1 MSKRIKIPRR
11 LNPRIAP
18 TRFCYGLENKYHVYF
33 TSIVKKHE
41 ERANILFKTHVVPA
55 YEATYLKQDSAGDNN
70 DPGGDRLEQALK
82 YFDDMI
88 SYGVNA
94 YDIETWVTKFITA
107 LDRFSYS
114 NCKVQFAPQ
123 GINPIDSDIFLRQYI
138 QAKIAENVARIV
150 NSTTQYDEQIESVIY
165 NGVTKGTSTNGMA
178 KQIAEVDERFES
190 HANLIARDQT
200 GSMLGQINAHRQT
213 EAGASYYIWQSMEDA
228 GVRPAHQELDQTLQ
242 KFGDPDGGDGGQL
255 PGEPIKCRCVALP
268 VFPDELK
275 QYESDGLI

>member
-1 MSKRIKIPRR
+1 MAKRIKIPKR

-33 TSIVKKHE
+33 NALVKKHE
-41 ERANILFKTHVVPA
+41 QRAHDLYKTHVLPA
-55 YEATYLKQDSAGDNN
+55 YQSTLLKNDSAGDNN
-70 DPGGDRLEQALK
+70 DPNGDRLEQALK

-94 YDIETWVTKFITA
+94 YDIEAWVTKFITA
-107 LDRFSYS
+107 VDRFSYA
-114 NCKVQFAPQ
+114 NCKAQFAPK

-138 QAKIAENVARIV
+138 QAKISENVARIV
-150 NSTTQYDEQIESVIY
+150 NSTTQYDEQIESIIY
-165 NGVTKGTSTNGMA
+165 NGVTKGISTDDMA
-178 KQIAEVDERFES
+178 KQIADIDDRFEA

-200 GSMLGQINAHRQT
+200 GSILGQINAHRQI

-228 GVRPAHQELDQTLQ
+228 RVRPAHQELDQTLQ
-242 KFGDPDGGDGGQL
+242 KYGDPDGGDGGQL
-255 PGEPIKCRCVALP
+255 PGEPINCRCVALP

-275 QYESDGLI
+275 QYESDGLV